1 MSLNDKGFR
10 NREGDWVPT
19 LCWSCVEG
27 PCSIEVHRVDGVAI
41 NVRGNKSLPDFEELT
56 KNRGHLCPKPY
67 GLLQK
72 LYNPHRI
79 KTPLKR
85 TNPKKGI
92 GVNPQWEEISWDE
105 ALNLVVEKLREAR
118 SKDTTRVCITDGPAQ
133 QGHLGTATAFWAAF
147 GPLSRLSSGGG
158 LRCDTAEHSIG
169 NILHGGFQCEPD
181 LSYCNYLLLFG
192 SNPSAS
198 GGVPENIQFVDARAR
213 GMKTVLIDPVF
224 PITGAHVDEWLP
236 IRPGTDLAFILAM
249 IEVIINELRI
259 YDEEFLKEMTNSP
272 YLVGPDGYFMRESGT
287 NKVLIWDVIDSKAKV
302 YDDPAIKDFAI
313 EGTYTVNGIECRP
326 AFQMLKEHVA
336 KYTPEWASEI
346 TDISPDIIRRIAKE
360 FVDNARIGS
369 TINVAGLNLPYRPV
383 ATKLGRG
390 ITGATRSYQFVLAN
404 HILACLVGCLE
415 VVGGHQGGRA
425 EYTPYYQRG
434 FGIADI
440 GITPGPDGM
449 TKIETFPWT
458 WPPISWDGGETLVPY
473 GKVYGHPTH
482 LAYQHLSE
490 LPKDFPL
497 PPSPEILITHLVN
510 PLTSVGEP
518 EVVARALQKIPF
530 IVTISYVEDETTQF
544 ADVVLPDLTD
554 LEKLEPVYWLRSA
567 LGKKFYHGI
576 LIRQSVVE
584 PMYNIMDISDLFTE
598 LADRVGILDS
608 YNAMINQFLEL
619 TGENKLE
626 PGKKYRVADMADRYF
641 KSATNGA
648 HDLEWF
654 KKNGALF
661 RPTTVEEQYDVH
673 LKMKSLRLRYWLP
686 YMEHAK
692 RVGDE
697 LARNLA
703 NVHIDWWP
711 TSEYTA
717 LPTYF
722 PSILDKTSSE
732 DDFYVTTCRAI
743 PYSYGANA
751 DIPWLIEIGERM
763 RGVHSVL
770 MNAQTAK
777 VRGIEDGDEIWIESE
792 AGKVRGK
799 VQLTQGIRPDT
810 IVIAGQFGQWATP
823 IAKDTGR
830 VSQSRL
836 TPIRRDWTDY
846 VIGNMQSIG
855 VKAKVYKNNQA
866 V

>member
-1 MSLNDKGFR
+1 MHQSRTRVCQEDV
-10 NREGDWVPT
+10 WVPT
-19 LCWSCVEG
+19 ICFTCVEG
-27 PCSIEVHRVDGVAI
+27 PCSIEVHRVDGIAV
-41 NVRGNKSLPDFEELT
+41 NVRGNRSLPDYQELT
-56 KNRGHLCPKPY
+56 KNRGHVCPKPF
-67 GLLQK
+67 GLIQK

-105 ALNLVVEKLREAR
+105 ALNLVAEKLREAR

-133 QGHLGTATAFWAAF
+133 QSLIGTAAAFWTAF
-147 GPLSRLSSGGG
+147 GSISRLSGGAG
-158 LRCDTAEHSIG
+158 LRCDTAEHSMG

-181 LSYCNYLLLFG
+181 LSHCNYLLLFG

-198 GGVPENIQFVDARAR
+198 GGVPENVQFAEARAR

-224 PITGAHVDEWLP
+224 PITGACVDEWLP

-249 IEVIINELRI
+249 IEVITNELCI
-259 YDEEFLKEMTNSP
+259 YDVEFLKEMTNSP
-272 YLVGPDGYFMRESGT
+272 YLVGHDGYFVRESET
-287 NKVLIWDVIDSKAKV
+287 NKVLIWDVIDSRAKV

-313 EGTYTVNGIECRP
+313 EGTYTVNGTECRP

-336 KYTPEWASEI
+336 EYTPEWASEI

-369 TINVAGLNLPYRPV
+369 TISVAGLNLPYRPV
-383 ATKLGRG
+383 TTKLGRG
-390 ITGATRSYQFVLAN
+390 ITGSARSYQFVLAN
-404 HILACLVGCLE
+404 HVLACLVGCLE

-434 FGIADI
+434 FGLADI

-458 WPPISWDGGETLVPY
+458 WPPSSWDGGKTLVPY

-482 LAYQHLSE
+482 LAYQYLSE
-490 LPKDFPL
+490 PPKDFPI
-497 PPSPEILITHLVN
+497 PPSPEILFIHLVN
-510 PLTSVGEP
+510 PVTSVGNP
-518 EVVARALQKIPF
+518 EVVTRVLQKIPF
-530 IVTISYVEDETTQF
+530 IVTISYVEDEAAQF

-554 LEKLEPVYWLRSA
+554 LEKLEPIYWMRSA
-567 LGKKFYHGI
+567 LARKFYHGI
-576 LIRQSVVE
+576 LLRQPVVE
-584 PMYNIMDISDLFTE
+584 PMHGIMDISDLFTE
-598 LADRVGILDS
+598 LADRVGMLDS
-608 YNAMINQFLEL
+608 YNAMINQFFEL
-619 TGENKLE
+619 NGGNELE
-626 PGKKYRVADMADRYF
+626 PGKKYRVEDIADRYF

-648 HDLEWF
+648 HGLEWF

-686 YMEHAK
+686 YMEHVK
-692 RVGDE
+692 RVGED

-703 NVHIDWWP
+703 SVNVDWWP
-711 TSEYTA
+711 TYDYTA

-722 PSILDKTSSE
+722 PSIFDGTSA
-732 DDFYVTTCRAI
+732 DYDFYVTTCRAM
-743 PYSYGANA
+743 PYSLGTNA
-751 DIPWLIEIGERM
+751 DIPWLIEIGESM
-763 RGVHSVL
+763 RGVPGVL
-770 MNAQTAK
+770 MNAQAAK
-777 VRGIEDGDEIWIESE
+777 AREIEDGDEVWIESE
-792 AGKVRGK
+792 AGKVKGK

-823 IAKDTGR
+823 VAKDTGR
-830 VSQSRL
+830 VSQSRI
-836 TPIRRDWTDY
+836 TPIRREWTDH
-846 VIGNMQSIG
+846 VAGNMQSIG
-855 VKAKVYKNNQA
+855 IKAKVYKE
-866 V
+866 